1 MCFRGER
8 PWGALWEPGG
18 ETPRSSLFA
27 VVTAWVGARGRVTD
41 LSAGHEPDFR
51 IDYADGRV
59 RLGEVTGDK
68 HETVEAMW
76 AMAHRSGGRIVWSLR
91 GERGNSQWLCC
102 SVIRPSCH
110 GASRPPRAWNGQMHG
125 HGPSRRN

>member
-1 MCFRGER
+1 MMCFRGER

-51 IDYADGRV
+51 IDYADGRLG
-59 RLGEVTGDK
+59 LGEVTTHK
-68 HETVEAMW
+68 HPTIEAMW
-76 AMAHRSGGRIVWSLR
+76 AMAHRSGQPQMIDLPSGLGTWSAQLALSA
-91 GERGNSQWLCC
+91 NN
-102 SVIRPSCH
+102 
-110 GASRPPRAWNGQMHG
+110 PRL
-125 HGPSRRN
+125 S